1 MNSRFQEERR
11 QPPYYLLTGLL
22 LGLAIGFV
30 LTMVILPVQYSNVP
44 PETLNTTDK
53 DRYRLMIAMAFQAN
67 QDLGRASAR
76 LGLLRDDDIAG
87 QLIQQSRRSETKSDA
102 QVLLNLA
109 QVIQNPLAQ
118 PVIPFQP
125 PDVFTATEESAPIP
139 TSTPFPM
146 ETMTPTESI
155 DETQSVTS
163 TPQPTRLISTAIV
176 QNSPTPN
183 ISADLPFQLT
193 ENEIICNTSY
203 SESLIQVEV
212 FDAEGEPISNARI
225 TVTWSTGQDT
235 FFTGF
240 YPEISLGYAD
250 FTMTPETIYSL
261 KVGNIG
267 EMVTDLMASE
277 CTDDSE
283 NSFWG
288 SIYLRFD
295 AP

>member
-22 LGLAIGFV
+22 LGLALGFV

-44 PETLNTTDK
+44 PETLNSTDK

-87 QLIQQSRRSETKSDA
+87 QLIQQSRRSQTKSDA

-118 PVIPFQP
+118 PIVSPQSTNESP
-125 PDVFTATEESAPIP
+125 ANEQVSSTSSPTETIL
-139 TSTPFPM
+139 
-146 ETMTPTESI
+146 PTESI
-155 DETQSVTS
+155 EETQATAI
-163 TPQPTRLISTAIV
+163 TPQPTRQQSTAIV

-183 ISADLPFQLT
+183 FNADLPFQLI

-212 FDAEGEPISNARI
+212 FDADGEPIPNVRI
-225 TVTWSTGQDT
+225 TVTWSKGQDT

-250 FTMTPETIYSL
+250 FTMTPGSIYSV

-267 EMVTDLMASE
+267 EMVANLTASE
-277 CTDDSE
+277 CTDDFD

>member
-22 LGLAIGFV
+22 LGLALGFI

-44 PETLNTTDK
+44 PETLNSTDK

-67 QDLGRASAR
+67 QDLGRASSR

-118 PVIPFQP
+118 PITSSQST
-125 PDVFTATEESAPIP
+125 DESPVDEQVSSTSSP
-139 TSTPFPM
+139 T
-146 ETMTPTESI
+146 ETMLSTENI
-155 DETQSVTS
+155 DETQTIAI
-163 TPQPTRLISTAIV
+163 TPQPTRQQSTAIV
-176 QNSPTPN
+176 QISPTPN
-183 ISADLPFQLT
+183 LSSDLPFQLT
-193 ENEIICNTSY
+193 ENEIICNASY

-212 FDAEGEPISNARI
+212 FDAEGEPIPDARI

-250 FTMTPETIYSL
+250 FTMTPETIYSV

-267 EMVTDLMASE
+267 EMVTDLTASE

-283 NSFWG
+283 NSYWG

>member
-1 MNSRFQEERR
+1 MNSRFQEEKR

-22 LGLAIGFV
+22 LGLALGFII
-30 LTMVILPVQYSNVP
+30 TMVILPIQYTNVP

-53 DRYRLMIAMAFQAN
+53 DRYRLMISQAFRAN

-109 QVIQNPLAQ
+109 QAIQNPLAQ
-118 PVIPFQP
+118 PIITSQAPESDITAQAI
-125 PDVFTATEESAPIP
+125 DSAITFTPAQTETIV
-139 TSTPFPM
+139 
-146 ETMTPTESI
+146 PTETPS
-155 DETQSVTS
+155 ETA
-163 TPQPTRLISTAIV
+163 TPQPTRPLSTSIV

-183 ISADLPFQLT
+183 LTTGLPFQLT
-193 ENEIICNTSY
+193 ENKTICNSSY
-203 SESLIQVEV
+203 RESLIQVEV
-212 FDAEGEPISNARI
+212 FDAVGEPISNARI
-225 TVTWSTGQDT
+225 TVTWSTGQDM

-240 YPEISLGYAD
+240 YPEIGLGYAD
-250 FTMTPETIYSL
+250 FSMTPDSIYSV
-261 KVGNIG
+261 KVGEIG
-267 EMVTDLMASE
+267 EMVTNLTSPN
-277 CTDDSE
+277 CTDDSDT
-283 NSFWG
+283 NYWG

>member
-22 LGLAIGFV
+22 LGLALGFV

-44 PETLNTTDK
+44 PETLNSTDK

-67 QDLGRASAR
+67 QDLGRASSR
-76 LGLLRDDDIAG
+76 LGLLRDDDVAG

-102 QVLLNLA
+102 QVLLNMA

-118 PVIPFQP
+118 PVVQSQP
-125 PDVFTATEESAPIP
+125 TDEFPATEQAEFTL
-139 TSTPFPM
+139 TSTSPAT
-146 ETMTPTESI
+146 ETMMPTQPI

-163 TPQPTRLISTAIV
+163 TPQPTRLQSTAIV
-176 QNSPTPN
+176 INSPTPN
-183 ISADLPFQLT
+183 LSSDLPFQLS
-193 ENEIICNTSY
+193 ENEIICNVSY
-203 SESLIQVEV
+203 SEPLIQVEV
-212 FDAEGEPISNARI
+212 FDAKGEPLPNARI

-250 FTMTPETIYSL
+250 FSMTPATLYSV

-267 EMVTDLMASE
+267 EMVTDLTASE
-277 CTDDSE
+277 CNDESE
-283 NSFWG
+283 NTFWG

>member
-22 LGLAIGFV
+22 LGLALGFV
-30 LTMVILPVQYSNVP
+30 LTMVILPIQYSNVP

-67 QDLGRASAR
+67 QDQGRASAR
-76 LGLLRDDDIAG
+76 LGLLRDDDVAG

-118 PVIPFQP
+118 PIAPPQP
-125 PDVFTATEESAPIP
+125 TDEFPSTQQVAFTM
-139 TSTPFPM
+139 TSTPSPT
-146 ETMTPTESI
+146 ETMMPTESI
-155 DETQSVTS
+155 DETQSATS
-163 TPQPTRLISTAIV
+163 TPQPTRQQSTAIV

-183 ISADLPFQLT
+183 FSSDLPFQLT
-193 ENEIICNTSY
+193 ENEVICNTSY

-212 FDAEGEPISNARI
+212 FDAEGEPIPNARI
-225 TVTWSTGQDT
+225 TVTWATGQDT

-250 FTMTPETIYSL
+250 FSMTPTTIYSV

-267 EMVTDLMASE
+267 EMVTNLTASE
-277 CTDDSE
+277 CKDDSE
-283 NSFWG
+283 NIFGG

>member
-22 LGLAIGFV
+22 LGLALGFV

-44 PETLNTTDK
+44 PETLNPTDK

-87 QLIQQSRRSETKSDA
+87 QLIQQSRRSQTKSDA

-118 PVIPFQP
+118 PIVSSQ
-125 PDVFTATEESAPIP
+125 FTNESPANEQESSTSSPTETIL
-139 TSTPFPM
+139 
-146 ETMTPTESI
+146 PTESI
-155 DETQSVTS
+155 EVSQATAI
-163 TPQPTRLISTAIV
+163 TPQPTRQQSTAIV
-176 QNSPTPN
+176 QNSPTLN
-183 ISADLPFQLT
+183 FSADLPFQLI

-212 FDAEGEPISNARI
+212 FDSDGQPIPNARI

-250 FTMTPETIYSL
+250 FTMTAGTIYSV

-267 EMVTDLMASE
+267 EMVTDLTASE
-277 CTDDSE
+277 CSDDPE
-283 NSFWG
+283 NTFLG

>member
-22 LGLAIGFV
+22 LGLAIGFI

-44 PETLNTTDK
+44 PETLNSTDK

-87 QLIQQSRRSETKSDA
+87 QLIQQSRRSQTKSDA

-118 PVIPFQP
+118 PLVSSQST
-125 PDVFTATEESAPIP
+125 DESPANEQGSSISSP
-139 TSTPFPM
+139 T
-146 ETMTPTESI
+146 ETMLPTENL
-155 DETQSVTS
+155 DETLSATM
-163 TPQPTRLISTAIV
+163 TPQPTRQQSNVVI

-193 ENEIICNTSY
+193 ENEIICNASY

-212 FDAEGEPISNARI
+212 FDKEGEPLPDARI
-225 TVTWSTGQDT
+225 IVTWSTGQDT

-250 FTMTPETIYSL
+250 FTMTPGLIYSV
-261 KVGNIG
+261 KVGNIS
-267 EMVTDLMASE
+267 ELVTNLTASE

>member
-44 PETLNTTDK
+44 PETLNATDK

-67 QDLGRASAR
+67 QDVGRASAR

-118 PVIPFQP
+118 SVVSSQP
-125 PDVFTATEESAPIP
+125 TDEFPATEQAEFTL
-139 TSTPFPM
+139 TSTPFPTG
-146 ETMTPTESI
+146 TMTPTESI
-155 DETQSVTS
+155 NEIPSAIS
-163 TPQPTRLISTAIV
+163 TPQPTRQQSTTIV

-183 ISADLPFQLT
+183 LSSDLPFQLT
-193 ENEIICNTSY
+193 ENEIICNASY

-212 FDAEGEPISNARI
+212 FDAEGEPIPDARI

-250 FTMTPETIYSL
+250 FTMTPATIYSV

-267 EMVTDLMASE
+267 EMVTDLTASE

-283 NSFWG
+283 NIYWG

>member
-1 MNSRFQEERR
+1 MNSRFQEEKR

-22 LGLAIGFV
+22 LGLALGFV
-30 LTMVILPVQYSNVP
+30 LTMVILPVQYTNVP
-44 PETLNTTDK
+44 PETLNSTDK

-76 LGLLRDDDIAG
+76 LGLLRDDDVAG
-87 QLIQQSRRSETKSDA
+87 RLIQQSRRSETKSDA

-118 PVIPFQP
+118 PVVSTQP
-125 PDVFTATEESAPIP
+125 TEVFPATEQSEFTP
-139 TSTPFPM
+139 TYTLTPT
-146 ETMTPTESI
+146 ETMLPTESI
-155 DETQSVTS
+155 DENQAETS
-163 TPQPTRLISTAIV
+163 TPQPTRLQSTAIV

-183 ISADLPFQLT
+183 LSSDLPFQLS

-203 SESLIQVEV
+203 RESLIQVEV
-212 FDAEGEPISNARI
+212 FDSEGEPVPNARI

-250 FTMTPETIYSL
+250 FSMTPATMYSV

-267 EMVTDLMASE
+267 ELVTDLIASE
-277 CTDDSE
+277 CKDDSE
-283 NSFWG
+283 NVFWG

>member
-22 LGLAIGFV
+22 LGLALGFV

-44 PETLNTTDK
+44 PETLNATDK

-109 QVIQNPLAQ
+109 QVIQNPFAQ
-118 PVIPFQP
+118 SVVSSEPTDEFPTTEQAE
-125 PDVFTATEESAPIP
+125 FTL
-139 TSTPFPM
+139 TSTLFPT

-155 DETQSVTS
+155 NETPSEIS
-163 TPQPTRLISTAIV
+163 TPQPTRQQSTTIV
-176 QNSPTPN
+176 QNSPTPDL
-183 ISADLPFQLT
+183 SSDLPFQLT
-193 ENEIICNTSY
+193 ETEIICNASY
-203 SESLIQVEV
+203 NESLIQVEV
-212 FDAEGEPISNARI
+212 FDAEGEPIPDARI
-225 TVTWSTGQDT
+225 TVSWSAGQDT

-250 FTMTPETIYSL
+250 FTMTPVTIYSV

-267 EMVTDLMASE
+267 EMVTDLTASE

-283 NSFWG
+283 NTFWG

>member
-22 LGLAIGFV
+22 LGLALGFV

-44 PETLNTTDK
+44 PETLNSTDK

-67 QDLGRASAR
+67 QDLGRASSR
-76 LGLLRDDDIAG
+76 LGLLRDDDVAG

-118 PVIPFQP
+118 PVVQSQP
-125 PDVFTATEESAPIP
+125 TDEFPATEQVEFTL
-139 TSTPFPM
+139 TSTSPAT
-146 ETMTPTESI
+146 ETMMPTQPI
-155 DETQSVTS
+155 VETQSITS
-163 TPQPTRLISTAIV
+163 TPQPTRLQSTAIV
-176 QNSPTPN
+176 INSPTPN
-183 ISADLPFQLT
+183 LSSDLPFQLS
-193 ENEIICNTSY
+193 ENEIICNASY

-212 FDAEGEPISNARI
+212 FDAEGEPLPNARI

-250 FTMTPETIYSL
+250 FSMIPATLYSV

-267 EMVTDLMASE
+267 EMVTDLTASE
-277 CTDDSE
+277 CNDESE
-283 NSFWG
+283 NTFWG

>member
-22 LGLAIGFV
+22 LGLALGFV

-44 PETLNTTDK
+44 PETLNSTDK
-53 DRYRLMIAMAFQAN
+53 DRYRLMIAMAFHAN

-109 QVIQNPLAQ
+109 QVIQNPLFQ
-118 PVIPFQP
+118 PVVHSEPTDKFP
-125 PDVFTATEESAPIP
+125 ATEQATSTL
-139 TSTPFPM
+139 TSTPFPT
-146 ETMTPTESI
+146 ETMVPTESI
-155 DETQSVTS
+155 DETQSSTF
-163 TPQPTRLISTAIV
+163 TPQSTHQQSTAIV

-183 ISADLPFQLT
+183 LSSHLPFQLT
-193 ENEIICNTSY
+193 ENEIICNASY

-212 FDAEGEPISNARI
+212 FDAEGEPLPDTRI

-250 FTMTPETIYSL
+250 FSMTPETIYSV

-267 EMVTDLMASE
+267 EMVTDLKASE

-283 NSFWG
+283 NTFWG

>member
-1 MNSRFQEERR
+1 MNSRFQEEKR

-22 LGLAIGFV
+22 LGLALGFV

-44 PETLNTTDK
+44 PETLNNTDK
-53 DRYRLMIAMAFQAN
+53 DRYRLMIALAFESN
-67 QDLGRASAR
+67 NDLGRASAR

-102 QVLLNLA
+102 QVLLSLA

-118 PVIPFQP
+118 PVVPFQP
-125 PDVFTATEESAPIP
+125 TEEFTATEQAAYTLTPTQAPTETMMPIESVNETQSA
-139 TSTPFPM
+139 TSTPR
-146 ETMTPTESI
+146 PTS
-155 DETQSVTS
+155 Q
-163 TPQPTRLISTAIV
+163 QSTAIV

-183 ISADLPFQLT
+183 FISDLPFQLT
-193 ENEIICNTSY
+193 ENEIICNASY
-203 SESLIQVEV
+203 SEPLIQVEV
-212 FDAEGEPISNARI
+212 FDAEGEPVPNARI

-235 FFTGF
+235 FFSGF

-250 FTMTPETIYSL
+250 FSMTPETTYSV

-267 EMVTDLMASE
+267 EMVPDLTAPE

-283 NSFWG
+283 NPFWG
-288 SIYLRFD
+288 SIYIRFD

>member
-22 LGLAIGFV
+22 LGLALGFV

-109 QVIQNPLAQ
+109 QVIQNPLVQ
-118 PVIPFQP
+118 PVVQSQP
-125 PDVFTATEESAPIP
+125 TDEFPATEQAAFTL
-139 TSTPFPM
+139 TSSPFPTG
-146 ETMTPTESI
+146 TMMPTESI
-155 DETQSVTS
+155 NETQSATS
-163 TPQPTRLISTAIV
+163 TPQPTRQQSTTIV

-183 ISADLPFQLT
+183 LSSDFPFQLT
-193 ENEIICNTSY
+193 ETEIICNASY

-212 FDAEGEPISNARI
+212 FDAEGEPIPDARI

-250 FTMTPETIYSL
+250 FTMTAGTIYSV

-267 EMVTDLMASE
+267 EMVTDLSASE

-283 NSFWG
+283 NTFLG

>member
-22 LGLAIGFV
+22 LGLALGFV

-44 PETLNTTDK
+44 PETLNPTDK

-87 QLIQQSRRSETKSDA
+87 QLIQQSRRSQTKSDA

-118 PVIPFQP
+118 PIVSSQ
-125 PDVFTATEESAPIP
+125 FTNESPANEQESSTSSPTETIL
-139 TSTPFPM
+139 
-146 ETMTPTESI
+146 PTESI
-155 DETQSVTS
+155 EVSQATAI
-163 TPQPTRLISTAIV
+163 TPQPTRQQSTAIV

-183 ISADLPFQLT
+183 FSADLPFQLI

-212 FDAEGEPISNARI
+212 FDSDGEPIPNARI

-250 FTMTPETIYSL
+250 FTMTAGTIYSV

-267 EMVTDLMASE
+267 EMVTDLTASE
-277 CTDDSE
+277 CSDDPE
-283 NSFWG
+283 NTFLG